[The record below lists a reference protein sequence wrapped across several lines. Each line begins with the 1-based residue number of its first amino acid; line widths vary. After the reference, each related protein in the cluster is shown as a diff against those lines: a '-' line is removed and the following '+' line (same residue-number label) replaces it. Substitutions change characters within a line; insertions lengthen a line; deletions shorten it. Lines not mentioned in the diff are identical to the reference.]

1 MPAMLQPHIE
11 HGTAAGQQPTLRLLS
26 WNGLLAMG
34 DGLAVRTGW
43 AGQDRS
49 VSWLLWARPSAVPSA
64 RRMTAVRL
72 SAWGLCEH
80 TGNADLLVGA
90 LVADALRHATARVR
104 LSLWFEDDLLRCEIE
119 DDRPTLAFTASR
131 HKATD
136 HGDHGHNPLLARL
149 ACCWGVAGKV
159 VWFEL
164 VTGDRACEHA

>member
-11 HGTAAGQQPTLRLLS
+11 HGTAGQQPTLRLLS

-34 DGLAVRTGW
+34 DGLAVRAGW

-49 VSWLLWARPSAVPSA
+49 ASWLLSARPSAVPSA

-72 SAWGLCEH
+72 AAWGLCEH
-80 TGNADLLVGA
+80 AKNADLLVGA
-90 LVADALRHATARVR
+90 LVADALRHATAKVR
-104 LSLWFEDDLLRCEIE
+104 LSLWVEDDLLRCEIE
-119 DDRPTLAFTASR
+119 DDRSALAFTASCR
-131 HKATD
+131 KAAD
-136 HGDHGHNPLLARL
+136 RGHNPVLARL

-164 VTGDRACEHA
+164 VTGDRACEPA